1 MTATP
6 PSPSLALRAAHDIV
20 TARQALHL
28 DARDVALLLL
38 LKDDLQ
44 RRTSSS
50 FVVNVDDIRALSS
63 KIDAFEGSP
72 SSHAERRV
80 TESIERLLQAECLV
94 RADMRRL
101 RDADHAEYQLTEI
114 GEAIAQW
121 KLAQTRLDAE
131 PLTAILSAFNV
142 QLASIHEAAQAAGS
156 DGPLWKKDVDRPLR
170 FVVRELLTSVQRH
183 QRALDRAHNE
193 VRHQIPLLL
202 KQSSEQAIDG
212 CRTLVDHVMKTI
224 QDLFAVTFDISH
236 AAFGVL
242 DRVEELAGERGQDE
256 IARACED
263 ARLRLE
269 SVMDW
274 TTSRQG
280 DWGRHF
286 DSVHRHL
293 RFVAMVDRSRRVTE
307 ALKNAVSAP
316 PTWSLEVADAPRMLA
331 LRSAAVAAQ
340 PRPAVRRPR
349 SDFVQTLEEV
359 APDELPALLERLA
372 NEQLAAGS
380 CRWTDVVAQALE
392 FAPSGPVL
400 ARLPDVMKHLVSN
413 GKVGEDRSLVE
424 LTASCVVEQLEV
436 TR

>member
-1 MTATP
+1 MTTTT
-6 PSPSLALRAAHDIV
+6 PSPALRAAHDLV
-20 TARQALHL
+20 TSRQALHL
-28 DARDVALLLL
+28 EGRDVALLLL

-50 FVVNVDDIRALSS
+50 FVVNVDDLRALCA
-63 KIDAFEGSP
+63 KIDAFEGAP
-72 SSHAERRV
+72 ASHAERRV

-121 KLAQTRLDAE
+121 KLAQTRLDGE

-142 QLASIHEAAQAAGS
+142 QLASIHEAAQAAGAEQQ
-156 DGPLWKKDVDRPLR
+156 LWKKDVELPLR

-183 QRALDRAHNE
+183 QRALDRAHQE
-193 VRHQIPLLL
+193 VRHEIPLLL
-202 KQSSEQAIDG
+202 KQSSEQAIEG
-212 CRTLVDHVMKTI
+212 CRALVDHVMKTI
-224 QDLFAVTFDISH
+224 QDLFTVTFDISH
-236 AAFGVL
+236 AAFGIL
-242 DRVEELAGERGQDE
+242 DRVEELAADMGQSE

-307 ALKNAVSAP
+307 ALKNAVAAA

-331 LRSAAVAAQ
+331 LRSAPVTTQ

-349 SDFVQTLEEV
+349 TDFVQSVEEIT
-359 APDELPALLERLA
+359 PDELPALLERLA
-372 NEQLAAGS
+372 NEQLASG
-380 CRWTDVVAQALE
+380 CCKWTDVVSEALTV
-392 FAPSGPVL
+392 APEGRVL
-400 ARLPDVMKHLVSN
+400 ARLPEVMKHLVAS
-413 GKVGEDRSLVE
+413 GKVTEDRSLVG

-436 TR
+436 TT

>member
-1 MTATP
+1 MTATT
-6 PSPSLALRAAHDIV
+6 PSLALRAAHDTV

-50 FVVNVDDIRALSS
+50 FVVNLDDIRALSA

-72 SSHAERRV
+72 ASHAERRV

-121 KLAQTRLDAE
+121 KLAQTRLDGE

-142 QLASIHEAAQAAGS
+142 QLASIHEAAQAAGA
-156 DGPLWKKDVDRPLR
+156 DEQLWKKDVELPLR

-183 QRALDRAHNE
+183 QRALDRAHQE
-193 VRHQIPLLL
+193 VRQDIPLLL
-202 KQSSEQAIDG
+202 KQSSEEAIDG
-212 CRTLVDHVMKTI
+212 CRALVDHVMRTI

-236 AAFGVL
+236 AAFAIL
-242 DRVEELAGERGQDE
+242 DRVEALAAERGQAD

-307 ALKNAVSAP
+307 ALKNAVAAP
-316 PTWSLEVADAPRMLA
+316 PTWSLEVASAQRMFV
-331 LRSAAVAAQ
+331 LRSVPVTTH

-349 SDFVQTLEEV
+349 SDFVQSLEEV

-372 NEQLAAGS
+372 NEHLASGS
-380 CRWTDVVAQALE
+380 CRWTDVLTQALDL
-392 FAPSGPVL
+392 APSGAVL
-400 ARLPDVMKHLVSN
+400 ARLPEVMKHLVSN
-413 GKVGEDRSLVE
+413 GKVSDDRSLVD

>member
-1 MTATP
+1 MTATT
-6 PSPSLALRAAHDIV
+6 PSLALRAAHDIV

-44 RRTSSS
+44 RRTSSN

-142 QLASIHEAAQAAGS
+142 QLATIHDAALAAGS
-156 DGPLWKKDVDRPLR
+156 DAPLWKKDVELPLR

-183 QRALDRAHNE
+183 QRALDRAHHE

-212 CRTLVDHVMKTI
+212 CRALVDHVMKTI

-242 DRVEELAGERGQDE
+242 DRVDQLAGERGQDE
-256 IARACED
+256 IVRACED

-307 ALKNAVSAP
+307 ALKNAVSAA
-316 PTWSLEVADAPRMLA
+316 PTWSLEVANAPRMLA
-331 LRSAAVAAQ
+331 LRAASVATQ

-372 NEQLAAGS
+372 NEQLASGS
-380 CRWTDVVAQALE
+380 CRWTDVVMQALE
-392 FAPSGPVL
+392 VAPSGHVL